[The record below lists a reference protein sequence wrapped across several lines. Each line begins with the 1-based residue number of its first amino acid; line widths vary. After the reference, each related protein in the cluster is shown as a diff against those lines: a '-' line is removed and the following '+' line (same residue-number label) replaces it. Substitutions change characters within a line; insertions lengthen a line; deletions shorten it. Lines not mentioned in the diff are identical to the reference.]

1 MITKKRIA
9 NIILHHL
16 QVLGDHHCT
25 LVHPCKTEN
34 LESVGVFISTVPD
47 NQIWAQS
54 LRTLKYVFEPPTYQ
68 AGWQEKQQ
76 WVGSCHLLQRPQLGK
91 PL

>member
-34 LESVGVFISTVPD
+34 LESVVVFISMVPD
-47 NQIWAQS
+47 NQIWAQ
-54 LRTLKYVFEPPTYQ
+54 F
-68 AGWQEKQQ
+68 
-76 WVGSCHLLQRPQLGK
+76 
-91 PL
+91 